1 MVASSLLA
9 LSLLPL
15 LGAGQLISEPPTYGP
30 ALEVV
35 HLYYDEWPTGITVS
49 STGRMFSNYPGGLDK
64 NDTVTATN
72 DKYTVAELTGN
83 STETPYPSV
92 EWNTPPGGAI
102 NYTTYPPTGANYQNH
117 LIGVQSVVIDS
128 ADRLWILDTG
138 RVMTENGTVVE
149 ASYGGPKLVGVNLSN
164 NTVFQ
169 TIVFTTEVAPSDSY
183 LNDVRFDLRANLTAS
198 GKGVAYI
205 TDSSIEGRTG
215 LITVDLGT
223 GEAWRHLD
231 MSKYVAVETQFLAKV
246 WGVPLY
252 SFMAGQPASFLGFGA
267 DGIALSADGE
277 DLYFGAVGKR
287 MLYSIPT
294 ARLRDN
300 GNFSEIMAQASVVQR
315 GQKGVSDGYET
326 DTNGYIYHGDV
337 EGNQVSFFNPANGTD
352 TVFVRDPRINWVD
365 TVCFVYLKLLTIVFC

>member
-1 MVASSLLA
+1 MVVLA
-9 LSLLPL
+9 FLFLSLLPR
-15 LGAGQLISEPPTYGP
+15 LGIGQLITDPGTYGP
-30 ALEVV
+30 ALDLV
-35 HLYYDEWPTGITVS
+35 HLYYDEWPTGIAVS
-49 STGRMFSNYPGGLDK
+49 SSGRMFSNYPGGLDK

-72 DKYTVAELTGN
+72 GKYTVAELTGN

-117 LIGVQSVVIDS
+117 LIGVQSVVVDP

-138 RVMTENGTVVE
+138 RVMTGNGTVVE
-149 ASYGGPKLVGVNLSN
+149 ASYGGPKLVGVDLSN

-169 TIVFTTEVAPSDSY
+169 VIVFSTEVAPSDSY

-223 GEAWRHLD
+223 GKAWRHLD
-231 MSKYVAVETQFLAKV
+231 SSMYVAQETQFLVKV

-252 SFMAGQPASFLGFGA
+252 SYMAGQPAAFLGFGA

-277 DLYFGAVGKR
+277 DLFFGGVGKR
-287 MLYSIPT
+287 IMYSIPT
-294 ARLRDN
+294 ARLRDD
-300 GNFSEIMAQASVVQR
+300 GPFSEVLAQASVVSR

-326 DTNGYIYHGDV
+326 DTNNYIYHGDV
-337 EGNQVSFFNPANGTD
+337 EGNGISFYSPANGTD
-352 TVFVRDPRINWVD
+352 TPFVRDPRINWVD
-365 TVCFVYLKLLTIVFC
+365 TVCSCLQTMKM